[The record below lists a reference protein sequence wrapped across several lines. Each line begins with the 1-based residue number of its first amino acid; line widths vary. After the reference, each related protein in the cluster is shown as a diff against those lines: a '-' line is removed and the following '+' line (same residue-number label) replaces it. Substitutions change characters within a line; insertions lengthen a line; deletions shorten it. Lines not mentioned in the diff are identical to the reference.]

1 MRHGIT
7 LGVFVITLLATDF
20 TTALAQPPEGR
31 DGPPPARR
39 DHLREALDTNGDHE
53 LDADEIKNAAAS
65 LAKADKN
72 GDGKIGHDEFRPP
85 LPPIPRGPGG
95 FRGPPP
101 PGESEGEARPPRGDR
116 PFRDAAPRGEGRG
129 AGGPSPERFVE
140 RAMTFDAD
148 GDGKLDKSELEKFAG
163 EMADRMRNAVADRAR
178 MHDREGPR
186 WRSEGSDDDDRPERP
201 RRPE

>member
-1 MRHGIT
+1 MRYGIT
-7 LGVFVITLLATDF
+7 FGVLTITLLGAAFAT
-20 TTALAQPPEGR
+20 ARAQPPEGH
-31 DGPPPARR
+31 DGPAPERR
-39 DHLREALDTNGDHE
+39 DSLRDALDTNGDHE
-53 LDADEIKNAAAS
+53 LDADEIKNASTS

-72 GDGKIGHDEFRPP
+72 GDGKIGHEEFRPP

-101 PGESEGEARPPRGDR
+101 GYGEARPARGDR
-116 PFRDAAPRGEGRG
+116 PGREGAYRGEGRG

-163 EMADRMRNAVADRAR
+163 EIADRMRNAMEERIR
-178 MHDREGPR
+178 MRDGDGPR
-186 WRSEGSDDDDRPERP
+186 RRPEGDSDGDRPERP